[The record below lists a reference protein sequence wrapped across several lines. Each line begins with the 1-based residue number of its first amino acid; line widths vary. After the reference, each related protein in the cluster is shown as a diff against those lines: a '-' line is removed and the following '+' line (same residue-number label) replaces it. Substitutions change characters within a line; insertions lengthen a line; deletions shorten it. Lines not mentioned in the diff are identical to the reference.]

1 MKPFIK
7 WAGGKNSLLDKI
19 QKRLPDYVHSQ
30 DFCLVEPFVG
40 GGAVSLWALS
50 DLPHLKQLI
59 INDYNADLTNVYQV
73 IKNKPDDL
81 IKYIEN
87 MQNHYDKLTDIES
100 KKPYFYHKRDVF
112 NQRNGND
119 VEQAGLFIFLNKSAF
134 NGLYRVNKNN
144 QFNVPIGSYKK
155 PTFIDKD
162 NILTISKK
170 IQNTKILTGDFELV
184 LNHLPNNFPCLFYLD
199 PPYRPISDTA
209 SFTSYSDSGFDDN
222 EQKRLA
228 NFCKKIDKLGH
239 YFLLSNSDPKNTNL
253 SDDFFDE
260 LYQDFKIE
268 RIQANRTISASSVG
282 RKKINEIIVSNGFN
296 MKLAFDDFLNSMSET
311 NTTLDYFTDFD
322 KVKKNVAQIE
332 IKLNQLNYLLGKD
345 DLKQAVYDLYA
356 ECPNAFS
363 ILEILI
369 AVRKKEQKKSLDEKG
384 QVVTLNS
391 YFQSADKIIDFLNNT
406 GLADVFRDKNI
417 KNLVDYV
424 FGIEVGLDTNARKNR
439 GGDNMSKAVQL
450 LFDNADIYYKK
461 EVRNTIF
468 TDIESLGADVKQFD
482 FVIKTKRKTYV
493 IETNYYNSGGSKL
506 NEVARAY
513 TDVAPKI
520 NQYPQY
526 EFVWITDGQGWKTAK
541 NKLQEAYTH
550 IPSVYNLYT
559 LQSFIEQVNS
569 EGVIRDW

>member
-1 MKPFIK
+1 
-7 WAGGKNSLLDKI
+7 
-19 QKRLPDYVHSQ
+19 
-30 DFCLVEPFVG
+30 
-40 GGAVSLWALS
+40 
-50 DLPHLKQLI
+50 
-59 INDYNADLTNVYQV
+59 
-73 IKNKPDDL
+73 
-81 IKYIEN
+81 
-87 MQNHYDKLTDIES
+87 
-100 KKPYFYHKRDVF
+100 
-112 NQRNGND
+112 
-119 VEQAGLFIFLNKSAF
+119 
-134 NGLYRVNKNN
+134 
-144 QFNVPIGSYKK
+144 
-155 PTFIDKD
+155 
-162 NILTISKK
+162 
-170 IQNTKILTGDFELV
+170 
-184 LNHLPNNFPCLFYLD
+184 
-199 PPYRPISDTA
+199 
-209 SFTSYSDSGFDDN
+209 
-222 EQKRLA
+222 
-228 NFCKKIDKLGH
+228 
-239 YFLLSNSDPKNTNL
+239 
-253 SDDFFDE
+253 
-260 LYQDFKIE
+260 
-268 RIQANRTISASSVG
+268 
-282 RKKINEIIVSNGFN
+282 

-332 IKLNQLNYLLGKD
+332 IHLNQLNYLLGKD

-520 NQYPQY
+520 NQYSQY

-559 LQSFIEQVNS
+559 LHGFIEQLNS
-569 EGVIRDW
+569 EGVIKDW